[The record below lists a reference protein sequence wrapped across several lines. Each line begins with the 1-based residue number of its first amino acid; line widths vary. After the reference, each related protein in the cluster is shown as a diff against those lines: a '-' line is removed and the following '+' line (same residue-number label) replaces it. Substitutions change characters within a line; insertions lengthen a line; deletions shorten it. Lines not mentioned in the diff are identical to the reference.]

1 MEILNNILIIILL
14 LSMKMML
21 LRHISNAIK
30 GNVRILKM
38 KLMLKSIPIDRK
50 LF

>member
-1 MEILNNILIIILL
+1 MKILNKILIITLL

-30 GNVRILKM
+30 GRVRILK
-38 KLMLKSIPIDRK
+38 KKESCAEKYPN
-50 LF
+50 